1 MKMSGDSG
9 SSLEE
14 GRSNKRI
21 LVYDCR
27 DKKNVKKLIKI
38 NGLDYNDFLRDLHE
52 EFKIPS
58 DETFVVTTT
67 DRTVIHFDEFGKL
80 QDGITLY
87 LLQRKEQALPVA
99 VEEEIKF
106 MPHYDTL
113 IRAGLY
119 EYYASEGQNPLPY
132 ALAELVD
139 NSLSATA
146 KIKGTRTIE
155 IRLMFDES
163 LGKPAVIVLDNGC
176 GMTPQQLNNWAVYR
190 LSKFTREESTFASGQ
205 GKYVRP
211 DPVPRSLNSDV
222 SYFGVGGK
230 QAAFYIGTSTRM
242 ISKFA
247 GSPDV
252 HELLLSKED
261 FERKAKN
268 KEDIYSTTIKNRKPC
283 DSSHVKKNDER
294 FLRKLIAEEKGK
306 ESFTAVVITGVQAE
320 HVKYL
325 KQDFKDWTRRL
336 AHIYHY
342 YIHGVNGN
350 DLGSSSTSSSTNP
363 ALSNIDIQV
372 TLREKPPKIPCVINL
387 TEVEDD
393 LQTLYINAAADT
405 FEFKASIESDGGTV
419 EGIIRY
425 HPFLYDRET
434 YPQESP
440 VPAPEAD
447 SDDEDDVD
455 DEPGAQ
461 ARGKRPV
468 FECFWNGRL
477 IPYTKID
484 ILDWCTRPKGGDVPP
499 ECYSRFSGVLFTDDR
514 FEVSTN
520 KLTFSDLELKL
531 RKQDTIFTY
540 VVNEKKPQRANIQSK
555 FTDWLKKC
563 HARFD
568 KQVKFLGF
576 KGVISR
582 EDVQVKKRQH
592 PWSTFTKI
600 ECGNNKY
607 KAGQLI
613 KSKNTSPV
621 YCGKVIRFLVYGEYK
636 EGDFATGGQV
646 EVALEPKGLYDK
658 TKIIPIS
665 KIDTL
670 ATNDS
675 IQKNIDSNSAKL
687 PDTLKVEWPNE
698 NAWSQNDVHPAGA
711 RLGPLNVYI
720 LNKKGEILTSMP
732 ALGKSRGIIPN
743 VRLRI
748 LYHGLKALEEVA
760 TFTASY
766 LPKWSFWFK
775 ENANLTKLG
784 KYTLILN
791 AVVNDKTNYG
801 GGELPSYTLDFSLEA
816 GAAHSFIVN
825 VTSPTIQV
833 GVPFDLPLTI
843 RDFYSHAAK
852 PPPDVEPVLKC
863 SDLDVTY
870 ESVKSSETSFIIKR
884 VIARGKIQQTK
895 IYNLSVTLP
904 GLIKETKVME
914 FSVLPGPSRSLHVS
928 PDDSPITVEN
938 GNPVRF
944 NVEIHDEAGNITAC
958 PEHVVRC
965 QGKGLPPVEVDCSKT
980 GAAHLETKPI
990 KLKITNGKPQK
1001 LKVQLNIP
1009 SQRKIK
1015 SVTKELMVVPST
1027 RVSMMKLYIE
1037 DDENLVLRNNEKIEW
1052 LAGGLLENL
1061 VYKLYDEAGREV
1073 PLTSEIASMIKV
1085 NWTGDLVLED
1095 LLVGKLPDLQV
1106 PMRVQEERFYQVSYQ
1121 DQSVSVSFTITPRP
1135 DEPARLKATIPQ
1147 NRVKLGET
1155 LSTNINLELV
1165 DQYGNVTKTLNSTYV
1180 NGMTVKAADL
1190 DQSAVTFIWQES
1202 TRSVHVA
1209 GVCFKGGTP
1218 GPRELCF
1225 TYASYVESAIVTVT
1239 AGDPAELKL
1248 VSGPDQPL
1256 QVINDH
1262 GIPKPFLVQLV
1273 DKWGNPSSDQR
1284 VVVEVK
1290 LSPPTLKVTTT
1301 VTSQPVDTEGKAS
1314 FTVTSVSG
1322 TKGYYQLNFTGS
1334 LNMKPVPGPSVNLIV
1349 LPNPKKAV
1357 SLSVEYDTSATFPAG
1372 GNFTLFSVTVVS
1384 DEGAPMTTFSP
1395 AAVSMRIWSGVS
1407 SEGPL
1412 LYEMKCSKPLE
1423 NERKDCF
1430 HFRDKEIPE
1439 RVGKYSIQFHL
1450 NNKTTSLE
1458 SKQIIINV
1466 VANQPV
1472 RLRPDSNPQHPVVS
1486 FSKDI
1491 ANRTLVQNMTLRIMD
1506 AYGNP
1511 AGQDLDGT
1519 VVVSIKNYNG
1529 ESEKNLLFE
1538 DRSNTQ
1544 CLKLEEG
1551 KVHIPR
1557 LAIMEDCPGEDGSA
1571 YTLLFKPEVPVV
1583 SQALEPFE
1591 LPFHFYN
1598 DEANQRKMCEL
1609 SKKKEELTSTVSK
1622 YSGFFNESKQLFQL
1636 LTVQHKAANRHISDI
1651 KKVLD
1656 RKKMKIAQ
1664 ASSIRDINRFIN
1676 EKRAEAE
1683 TILQSSRRIFS
1694 VPDPFRGQQ
1703 GVLGMVG
1710 SLAYVEDDAAAHMI
1724 SWNLRG
1730 YMDCVITTT
1739 TESAMRIHRDT
1750 QGRQKVMA
1758 LESIFVHQGSRPLPH
1773 IRNHCNVFDPPGNP
1787 VFARELLIFP
1797 HYTQEC
1803 DIVFKNI
1810 LGDTILIDD
1819 LASANQYRKQVVQ
1832 NKTPCPT
1839 ILTRQGDLVSAK
1851 GMFGGSQNK
1860 APPIHTLQ
1868 VFGSPPP
1875 ENYYMVKEQIDLAY
1889 QYQVAME
1896 KHLKAAKEYEEHV
1909 TVMNS
1914 PDTLKKKEDMEAKRR
1929 QLEMIEGQLAFTP
1942 VRPQKRGF
1950 QGLGES
1956 SVIDRKRA
1964 RHRPI

>member
-1 MKMSGDSG
+1 M
-9 SSLEE
+9 EE

-21 LVYDCR
+21 LVYDFR
-27 DKKNVKKLIKI
+27 NEKDFKKTLIKTS
-38 NGLDYNDFLRDLHE
+38 GLDYNDFRQELHK
-52 EFKIPS
+52 EFAIPS
-58 DETFVVTTT
+58 YETFVVMTT
-67 DRTVIHFDEFGKL
+67 DRTVIDFDKYGKL

-99 VEEEIKF
+99 VEEKIKF

-190 LSKFTREESTFASGQ
+190 LSKFTRENSTFASLQ
-205 GKYVRP
+205 EKYVRP
-211 DPVPRSLNSDV
+211 EPVPRSLNSDI

-242 ISKFA
+242 ISKSA

-252 HELLLSKED
+252 HELLLSKDD
-261 FERKAKN
+261 FERKEKN
-268 KEDIYSTTIKNRKPC
+268 KEDIYSTTIKNRKLC
-283 DSSHVKKNDER
+283 DSSHVEKKDER
-294 FLRKLIAEEKGK
+294 FLHGLIAEEKGN

-325 KQDFKDWTRRL
+325 TQDFKDWTRRL

-350 DLGSSSTSSSTNP
+350 YIRSSPTNSDLT
-363 ALSNIDIQV
+363 NIDIQV
-372 TLREKPPKIPCVINL
+372 TLREKSPKVPRVINL

-393 LQTLYINAAADT
+393 LQTLYINTAAET

-419 EGIIRY
+419 EGILRY
-425 HPFLYDRET
+425 HPFFDDRET
-434 YPQESP
+434 YPKESSSLQ
-440 VPAPEAD
+440 AAD

-455 DEPGAQ
+455 DEPGAR

-520 KLTFSDLELKL
+520 KLTFTDLELKL
-531 RKQDTIFTY
+531 RKKGTIFTC

-555 FTDWLKKC
+555 FTEWLKKC
-563 HARFD
+563 HTNFD

-576 KGVISR
+576 KGVLSR

-600 ECGNNKY
+600 ACGNNIY

-646 EVALEPKGLYDK
+646 ELALEPKGLYDK

-687 PDTLKVEWPNE
+687 PDTLKVEWPDE

-711 RLGPLNVYI
+711 QLGPLKIEI
-720 LNKKGEILTSMP
+720 LDKKGDILTSMP
-732 ALGKSRGIIPN
+732 ALGKPGGIKLN
-743 VRLRI
+743 VRLV
-748 LYHGLKALEEVA
+748 LYHGPVEVV
-760 TFTASY
+760 TFTASH
-766 LPKWSFWFK
+766 LQNRSFWFK
-775 ENANLTKLG
+775 KNENLTKLG

-801 GGELPSYTLDFSLEA
+801 GRELPSYTLDFSLEA
-816 GAAHSFIVN
+816 SAAHSFDIDAL
-825 VTSPTIQV
+825 SPSFKV
-833 GVPFDLPLTI
+833 GVPFDLPLKI
-843 RDFYSHAAK
+843 KDIYGNAAK
-852 PPPDVEPVLKC
+852 PPPDVEPVLKS
-863 SDLDVTY
+863 SDLVVTY
-870 ESVKSSETSFIIKR
+870 ESIKNTENSFIIKNVR
-884 VIARGKIQQTK
+884 ARGRIQQTK
-895 IYNLSVTLP
+895 TYNLSVTLP
-904 GLIKETKVME
+904 GLKRETKTVK
-914 FSVLPGPSRSLHVS
+914 FSLNPGPSQSLHVT

-958 PEHVVRC
+958 PKHVVHC
-965 QGKGLPPVEVDCSKT
+965 QGNGLPPVKLDCSRT
-980 GAAHLETKPI
+980 GAAQLETKPI
-990 KLKITNGKPQK
+990 KLTIINGEPQM
-1001 LKVQLNIP
+1001 LEVQLNIP
-1009 SQRKIK
+1009 SQKDIK
-1015 SVTKELMVVPST
+1015 TVTRELMVVPST
-1027 RVSMMKLYIE
+1027 RVSVMKLYSE
-1037 DDENLVLRNNEKIEW
+1037 NDENLVLRNNEKIEW

-1106 PMRVQEERFYQVSYQ
+1106 HKQVEEERFYQVSYQ

-1147 NRVKLGET
+1147 NGVKLGET

-1165 DQYGNVTKTLNSTYV
+1165 DQYGNATKTLDSTCVNS
-1180 NGMTVKAADL
+1180 MTVKAEDL

-1225 TYASYVESAIVTVT
+1225 TYASYVDSAIVTVM

-1284 VVVEVK
+1284 VVVKVK

-1357 SLSVEYDTSATFPAG
+1357 SLSVEYDTGATFPAG

-1412 LYEMKCSKPLE
+1412 LFEFKCNKPLE

-1430 HFRDKEIPE
+1430 HFRDKEVPE
-1439 RVGKYSIQFHL
+1439 QVGKYSIKFHL
-1450 NNKTTSLE
+1450 NNNTTVLE

-1472 RLRPDSNPQHPVVS
+1472 RLGPDSNPQHPVVS

-1557 LAIMEDCPGEDGSA
+1557 LAIMEDCPGEDGRA

-1598 DEANQRKMCEL
+1598 DEANQMKMCEL
-1609 SKKKEELTSTVSK
+1609 SKKKEELTSAVSK
-1622 YSGFFNESKQLFQL
+1622 YSGFFNESEQLLQL
-1636 LTVQHKAANRHISDI
+1636 LTARQNEANRKMSGI
-1651 KKVLD
+1651 KQVLD
-1656 RKKMKIAQ
+1656 TKKMKIAQ
-1664 ASSIRDINRFIN
+1664 ASSIRDIDRFIN

-1683 TILQSSRRIFS
+1683 RILQMSRRTFS
-1694 VPDPFRGQQ
+1694 VSDPFRGQQ

-1710 SLAYVEDDAAAHMI
+1710 RLAYVEDDAAAHMI

-1875 ENYYMVKEQIDLAY
+1875 QNYYAVIEQIDLAY

-1929 QLEMIEGQLAFTP
+1929 QLEMIEGQLASTP
-1942 VRPQKRGF
+1942 ERRGKREC
-1950 QGLGES
+1950 QDPGEPS
-1956 SVIDRKRA
+1956 GIDTKRQ
-1964 RHRPI
+1964 RRT